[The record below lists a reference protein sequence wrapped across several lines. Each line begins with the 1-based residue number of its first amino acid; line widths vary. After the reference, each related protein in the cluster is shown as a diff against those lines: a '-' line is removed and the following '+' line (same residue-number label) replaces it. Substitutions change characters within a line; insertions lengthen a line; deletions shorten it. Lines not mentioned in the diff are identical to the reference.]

1 MRQIRHHDPVG
12 RGILNITSRKVG
24 SIDLPIVLH
33 QSTALA
39 GESIRCDDRMLGRDL
54 GSEIGMIDALD
65 DVREFLGATIDH
77 RNEFTVL
84 EIITIKHENYD
95 PEALVHG
102 ILGRFT
108 IPGVTTPYAGLEL
121 NATEAVGRRSD
132 LDDGE

>member
-1 MRQIRHHDPVG
+1 
-12 RGILNITSRKVG
+12 
-24 SIDLPIVLH
+24 
-33 QSTALA
+33 
-39 GESIRCDDRMLGRDL
+39 MLGQDL
-54 GSEIGMIDALD
+54 ESDIGMIDALD
-65 DVREFLGATIDH
+65 GVREFRGATIDH

-84 EIITIKHENYD
+84 EIITIKHKNYD

-108 IPGVTTPYAGLEL
+108 IPGATISYAGLVL